1 MEKLDFKTADKAFYT
16 GKPGRFD
23 LLTLPAL
30 PYLMIDG
37 QGDPNTAPAYAAAV
51 GALYALSYGLKF
63 HAKATLARHHVV
75 GPLEGLW
82 WADDMTDFTTGR
94 RDGWRWT
101 MMIRQPDWI
110 TPAMFDQVRAAK
122 SDGNP
127 AFAAVRLE
135 TLTEGPCL
143 QTLHL
148 GPYKDEAPTIA
159 HLHQVEIPA
168 RGLRETGQHHEIYLS
183 DPRKVAPEKLKT
195 ILRQPVGP
203 KPTP

>member
-23 LLTLPAL
+23 LLALPAL

-37 QGDPNTAPAYAAAV
+37 QGDPNTAPAHAAAV
-51 GALYALSYGLKF
+51 GALYAISYGLKF
-63 HAKATLARHHVV
+63 HAKAALGRDHVV

-82 WADDMTDFTTGR
+82 WAADMADFTTGR

-101 MMIRQPDWI
+101 MMIRQPGWI
-110 TPAMFDQVRAAK
+110 TPAMLNHVRVLK
-122 SDGNP
+122 SDGGP
-127 AFAAVRLE
+127 AFADVRLD

-183 DPRKVAPEKLKT
+183 DPRRVAPEKLKT

-203 KPTP
+203 KT